1 MKEVFI
7 VNPSSGKGKIKHF
20 IEGISSKEN
29 REIIVPSNA
38 AETNYYA
45 FLKSNNEESKV
56 IYAVGG
62 DGTLNSVL
70 NGVVG
75 SKAIMGV
82 IPLGSG
88 NDFARTLKEEKIT
101 APTKID
107 IGQINYEYFLNIAS
121 LGFDAR
127 VCENALKNRHIVGHA
142 SYIIGLIQEIL
153 KKIEVDQVTNK
164 EIFVTVEKSYK
175 SKRKLN
181 FKLYL
186 AQSPLRSDAQSTVI
200 EKATEL
206 GVDGVYPVYTDNCA
220 LSSSVIEKKIPKWQR
235 IMQEAFKQCERAYI
249 PTCFELTDL
258 KNIIE
263 FNNNGFKIIAFCERC
278 ANMSLHEYCECNHI
292 EENDKLIVIIGPEGG
307 FSEREFELFR
317 KNNIPMLTL
326 GELILKADT
335 AVTVALGNIIYEF
348 NNYRQN

>member
-164 EIFVTVEKSYK
+164 EI
-175 SKRKLN
+175 
-181 FKLYL
+181 
-186 AQSPLRSDAQSTVI
+186 A
-200 EKATEL
+200 
-206 GVDGVYPVYTDNCA
+206 
-220 LSSSVIEKKIPKWQR
+220 
-235 IMQEAFKQCERAYI
+235 M
-249 PTCFELTDL
+249 LTL
-258 KNIIE
+258 CNGKYYGG
-263 FNNNGFKIIAFCERC
+263 GFKIAPTASLTDGFLDKYEIGEVTKFKLLKILLKLLQGKHEEFLNKELIDELSFIAEIPNVLSVNLDGEIKKFH
-278 ANMSLHEYCECNHI
+278 LF
-292 EENDKLIVIIGPEGG
+292 DFKLIKKGITITTEMPEDV
-307 FSEREFELFR
+307 
-317 KNNIPMLTL
+317 K
-326 GELILKADT
+326 ILVNKIE
-335 AVTVALGNIIYEF
+335 G
-348 NNYRQN
+348 R

>member
-107 IGQINYEYFLNIAS
+107 I
-121 LGFDAR
+121 
-127 VCENALKNRHIVGHA
+127 VK
-142 SYIIGLIQEIL
+142 
-153 KKIEVDQVTNK
+153 
-164 EIFVTVEKSYK
+164 
-175 SKRKLN
+175 
-181 FKLYL
+181 
-186 AQSPLRSDAQSTVI
+186 
-200 EKATEL
+200 
-206 GVDGVYPVYTDNCA
+206 
-220 LSSSVIEKKIPKWQR
+220 
-235 IMQEAFKQCERAYI
+235 
-249 PTCFELTDL
+249 
-258 KNIIE
+258 
-263 FNNNGFKIIAFCERC
+263 
-278 ANMSLHEYCECNHI
+278 
-292 EENDKLIVIIGPEGG
+292 
-307 FSEREFELFR
+307 
-317 KNNIPMLTL
+317 
-326 GELILKADT
+326 
-335 AVTVALGNIIYEF
+335 
-348 NNYRQN
+348 

>member
-45 FLKSNNEESKV
+45 FLKSNNEEPKV

-164 EIFVTVEKSYK
+164 EI
-175 SKRKLN
+175 
-181 FKLYL
+181 
-186 AQSPLRSDAQSTVI
+186 A
-200 EKATEL
+200 
-206 GVDGVYPVYTDNCA
+206 
-220 LSSSVIEKKIPKWQR
+220 
-235 IMQEAFKQCERAYI
+235 M
-249 PTCFELTDL
+249 LTL
-258 KNIIE
+258 CNGKYYGG
-263 FNNNGFKIIAFCERC
+263 GFKIAPTACLTDGFLDKYEIGEVTKFKLLKILLKLLQGKHEEFLNKELIDELSFIAGIPNVLSVNLDGEIKKFHRF
-278 ANMSLHEYCECNHI
+278 
-292 EENDKLIVIIGPEGG
+292 DFKLIKKGITITTEMPEDV
-307 FSEREFELFR
+307 
-317 KNNIPMLTL
+317 K
-326 GELILKADT
+326 ILVNKIE
-335 AVTVALGNIIYEF
+335 G
-348 NNYRQN
+348 R

>member
-45 FLKSNNEESKV
+45 FLKSNNEEPKV

-127 VCENALKNRHIVGHA
+127 VCENALKNRRIVGHA

-164 EIFVTVEKSYK
+164 EI
-175 SKRKLN
+175 
-181 FKLYL
+181 
-186 AQSPLRSDAQSTVI
+186 A
-200 EKATEL
+200 
-206 GVDGVYPVYTDNCA
+206 
-220 LSSSVIEKKIPKWQR
+220 
-235 IMQEAFKQCERAYI
+235 M
-249 PTCFELTDL
+249 LTL
-258 KNIIE
+258 CNGKYYGG
-263 FNNNGFKIIAFCERC
+263 GFKIAPKASLTDGFLDKYEIGEVTKFKLLKILLKLLQGKHEEFLNKELIDELSFIAEIPDVLSVNLDGEIKKFHRF
-278 ANMSLHEYCECNHI
+278 
-292 EENDKLIVIIGPEGG
+292 DFKLIKKGITITTEMPEDV
-307 FSEREFELFR
+307 
-317 KNNIPMLTL
+317 K
-326 GELILKADT
+326 ILVNKIE
-335 AVTVALGNIIYEF
+335 G
-348 NNYRQN
+348 R